1 MSARA
6 IASSGVSRPGIRA
19 LSGSVRARRRDT
31 QAQPGVVHRVIAL
44 MRTRLSEPLSIEG
57 IALACGTSHRTLHRA
72 IVREHGVSPMAL
84 LRRERLTMARDELRR
99 PMAST
104 TVTQV
109 ALHWGFDHLGRFSR
123 YYAREFGEL
132 PSDTLRHARDAAEAP
147 RS

>member
-1 MSARA
+1 
-6 IASSGVSRPGIRA
+6 
-19 LSGSVRARRRDT
+19 
-31 QAQPGVVHRVIAL
+31 
-44 MRTRLSEPLSIEG
+44 
-57 IALACGTSHRTLHRA
+57 
-72 IVREHGVSPMAL
+72 MAL

>member
-1 MSARA
+1 
-6 IASSGVSRPGIRA
+6 
-19 LSGSVRARRRDT
+19 
-31 QAQPGVVHRVIAL
+31 VIAL